1 MEKIERK
8 AHRYG
13 LVGRQIGYSF
23 SKGYFTEKFK
33 VMGLDDHSY
42 ENFDLETIK
51 EFESIVKSSAAI
63 KGFNVTIP
71 YKEAILP
78 YLSKIDPKAEKI
90 GAVNTIKVTNNG
102 LVGYN
107 TDSYGFQNSLLPFL
121 TKHHSKA
128 LILGTGGASKAVA
141 FALTELGIDTVKVSR
156 NPHGNELGYD
166 GLTEEVLTS
175 HTILVNCT
183 PLGTHPAI
191 TEKPDIPYTHLNE
204 QHLLFDL
211 IYNPKK
217 TSFLA
222 EGALRGAATCNG
234 LRMLE
239 LQAEKAWEI
248 WNSEI

>member
-1 MEKIERK
+1 M
-8 AHRYG
+8 HRYG

-33 VMGLDDHSY
+33 EMGLQDHSY
-42 ENFDLETIK
+42 ENFDLDTIS
-51 EFESIVKSSAAI
+51 EFESVANAANV

-78 YLSKIDPKAEKI
+78 YLSKIDQKAEKI
-90 GAVNTIKVTNNG
+90 GAVNTIKVTPNG

-107 TDSYGFQNSLLPFL
+107 TDAYGFQNSLLPFL
-121 TKHHSKA
+121 KKHHEQA

-141 FALTELGIDTVKVSR
+141 FALGELGISTVKVSR
-156 NPHGNELGYD
+156 KPATGELGYHE
-166 GLTEEVLTS
+166 LTEEVLSTS
-175 HTILVNCT
+175 NVLVNCT
-183 PLGTHPAI
+183 PLGTHPNI

-204 QHLLFDL
+204 RHLLFDL

-222 EGALRGAATCNG
+222 EGALRGAAICNG

-248 WNSEI
+248 WTK